1 MLGSAAW
8 RPHRS
13 LLLGAIALSVLLAVL
28 ATMQYR
34 WLGQI
39 GEADA
44 ARLRAG
50 ARSRASQFGR
60 EFDREVTLAFL
71 WLQADAATVR
81 GGEAT
86 AYAARFS
93 RWSRLAAEAGI
104 VRAVYVVDGDRLRR
118 FEPRWRAFV
127 ATAWPP
133 DLQTVRERLRAAGRS
148 SGAGAPP
155 AAAGGG
161 RGFFDGIDTD
171 LLAIVAPAP
180 EFGRGTSGGR
190 GPGLPFR
197 FAGFTVIRLDDACLR
212 ERLLRPLAA
221 RHFAADGESDY
232 GIRIDRQESPAD
244 VVFSSDEAITAD
256 GPVDATVG
264 LFAIRLEDASESDL
278 AALPWPR
285 PNGMRRR
292 EWPSP
297 SGGGRMPP
305 FGGGGH
311 PGHWRLLVRHRAGSV
326 DAVVAAVR
334 RRNLAVSAGVLA
346 LLLASAA
353 LIVGSAQRARRLADR
368 QVEFVAGVS
377 HELRTPLAVI
387 GAAGD
392 NLAAGVVTD
401 PATAREY
408 GRVVRDEGRRLAEMV
423 ERVLD
428 LAGTYSGH
436 RKWRYE
442 DVDVEP
448 ILAEC
453 VASLEP
459 LARERGLGMESAIR
473 GTLPRV
479 RAERSALRRAVAN
492 LLQNAI
498 LHGGDGGFVGLS
510 AEWLGPQGQRK
521 IRIKV
526 EDRGP
531 GIPASEVPH
540 LFEPF
545 FRGAQ
550 AVSTQAR
557 GSGLGLSLVKRIVDA
572 HGGAVEV
579 TTAPGRGS
587 TFTIV
592 LPTVARSRDDSPH
605 TAG

>member
-1 MLGSAAW
+1 MLGSTAW

-13 LLLGAIALSVLLAVL
+13 LLLGAIALSVLLAAL
-28 ATMQYR
+28 ATLQYR

-50 ARSRASQFGR
+50 ARSRAVQVGR
-60 EFDREVTLAFL
+60 EFDREITLAFL

-81 GGEAT
+81 GGDAT
-86 AYAARFS
+86 AYAGRFS
-93 RWSRLAAEAGI
+93 HWSSLAAQPGI
-104 VRAVYVVDGDRLRR
+104 VRTVYVVDGDRLRR
-118 FEPRWRAFV
+118 FEPGTGAFV
-127 ATAWPP
+127 ATEWPAE
-133 DLQTVRERLRAAGRS
+133 LRAVRERVRAAGAPRT
-148 SGAGAPP
+148 GAG
-155 AAAGGG
+155 GS
-161 RGFFDGIDTD
+161 RGFFDGIDPD
-171 LLAIVAPAP
+171 LPAIVAPAP
-180 EFGRGTSGGR
+180 EFGRGTPGGG
-190 GPGLPFR
+190 GPAPFR
-197 FAGFTVIRLDDACLR
+197 FAGFTLIQLDDACLR
-212 ERLLRPLAA
+212 ERLLTSLAA
-221 RHFAADGESDY
+221 RHFAADGEWDY
-232 GIRIDRQESPAD
+232 GIRVDRQGSPAD
-244 VVFSSDEAITAD
+244 VVYTSDPAITAD
-256 GPVDATVG
+256 GPADATVG
-264 LFAIRLEDASESDL
+264 LFSIRLEDATESDL

-292 EWPSP
+292 EGPSP
-297 SGGGRMPP
+297 FGGGRMPP
-305 FGGGGH
+305 LGGGGP
-311 PGHWRLLVRHRAGSV
+311 PGHWRLLARHRAGSV

-334 RRNLAVSAGVLA
+334 RRNLAVSGGVLA
-346 LLLASAA
+346 LLLASAV
-353 LIVGSAQRARRLADR
+353 LIVVSAQRARRLADR

-387 GAAGD
+387 CAAGD

-436 RKWRYE
+436 RKWRLE

-448 ILAEC
+448 VLAEC
-453 VASLEP
+453 VASLESF
-459 LARERGLGMESAIR
+459 ARERGLAIESGIGGSPAWVHVE
-473 GTLPRV
+473 P
-479 RAERSALRRAVAN
+479 SALRRAITN

-498 LHGGDGGFVGLS
+498 LHGGDGGFVGLR
-510 AEWLGPQGQRK
+510 AESSGPEGQRK
-521 IRIKV
+521 VRITV
-526 EDRGP
+526 EDRGH

-545 FRGAQ
+545 FRGAE
-550 AVSTQAR
+550 AVSTQTR

-579 TTAPGRGS
+579 TTAPGLGS
-587 TFTIV
+587 AFTIV
-592 LPTVARSRDDSPH
+592 LPSVARSHDDSPH